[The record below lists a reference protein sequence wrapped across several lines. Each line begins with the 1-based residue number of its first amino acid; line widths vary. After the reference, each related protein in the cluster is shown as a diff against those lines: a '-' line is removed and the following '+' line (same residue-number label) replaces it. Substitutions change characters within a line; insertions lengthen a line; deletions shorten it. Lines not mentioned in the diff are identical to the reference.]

1 MKLKSITLFL
11 LIAFSQY
18 AHAAQ
23 VTSWKPYL
31 GGVFVS
37 ALLISII
44 LSLRNKKA
52 DSAKAKILLAG
63 LFFWPIT
70 FAGMMVLALFYQF
83 SK

>member
-1 MKLKSITLFL
+1 MKLKAITPLI

-31 GGVFVS
+31 VGVFVS
-37 ALLISII
+37 ALLISIA

-52 DSAKAKILLAG
+52 DSTKAKILLAG
-63 LFFWPIT
+63 LFFWPLT
-70 FAGMMVLALFYQF
+70 FAGMMILALFYQF
-83 SK
+83 G